1 LKEAQS
7 KHYRCVLGEKK
18 DRVKPNELK
27 YLQAISSRRH
37 GVWIGFCKGD
47 KTHHEHIFV
56 LKKTQKWNLLHTIS
70 DSFKK
75 PDGKVLGTR
84 LFERLSKMRCPV
96 GQAYMILQRKAT
108 RELNMENVDIY
119 KCKGNFQGKG
129 HKEHLVRIHHGE
141 LEVEINKKSVGVVIV
156 TIESD

>member
-1 LKEAQS
+1 MS
-7 KHYRCVLGEKK
+7 Y
-18 DRVKPNELK
+18 PNELT
-27 YLQAISSRRH
+27 YMQPISSRRL

-47 KTHHEHIFV
+47 KIHHEHIFV
-56 LKKTQKWNLLHTIS
+56 LKKSKRWLLLHNVS
-70 DSFKK
+70 DIFKK
-75 PDGKVLGTR
+75 PDRKVLGSR
-84 LFERLSKMRCPV
+84 LFERLPKLRCPV
-96 GQAYMILQRKAT
+96 GKVYMILQRKST
-108 RELNMENVDIY
+108 KDLNMENVDIY